1 MAESGIKSY
10 FPSQTVSDA
19 EKLSYDY
26 GLKVGKAIEQEW
38 FNNDRSTGKYRSNQ
52 NNFHNLRLYARGEQS
67 IQKYKDELS
76 INGDLSYLNLDW
88 KPVPI
93 ISKFVDIVVN
103 GIAERTYDITAFS
116 QDPSGVEKRTKYME
130 DILDDMENESF
141 NAFTQEAFGVNTRR
155 SNEKTLPE
163 SSEELQL
170 HMQLNYKQAVEIAEE
185 QALSVLF
192 EGNNYE
198 LIKKRFYYDL
208 TVLGIGCV
216 KTSFNTSEGVVIDY
230 VDPANLVYSYSD
242 SPYFEDIYYV
252 GEVKSIPVNELAKQF
267 PHLSEEE
274 LKDIMKSKSYHRSN
288 YNSRYSVDKEDNN
301 TIQVL
306 YFNYKTYMNEVY
318 KIKETGT
325 GADKII
331 PKDDSF
337 NPPEDMQGGF
347 GRMIRSIECLYDGA
361 MILGTDKLLK
371 WEMSKNMMRPKS
383 DYTKVKMNYAI
394 VAPRMYDGKIDS
406 LVKRITGFA
415 DMIQLTHLKLQ
426 QVMSRLIPDG
436 VYLDADGLAEIDLGN
451 GTNYNPQEAL
461 NMFFQTGS
469 VIGRSFTSEG
479 DMNPGKVPIQEI
491 SSGSGGNKMQA
502 LIGNYNYYL
511 QMIRDVTG
519 LNEARDAST
528 PDVNSLVGVQKMA
541 AANSNTA
548 TRHILQAGLFL
559 TAEIAECLS
568 LRISD
573 IIEYSPTRDAFIQA
587 IGAHNV
593 ATLNEM
599 SDLHLHDFGIFLS
612 LQPDEEERSVLENNI
627 QMALQQGTIDLED
640 AIDLREIKNIKLAN
654 QLLKIRRKKKQEA
667 DRARELENIQAQS
680 QSNAQA
686 AQQAAQIEMEKNQA
700 ITQQKAQL
708 VQMQGQVDVQKMQQ
722 EAELKKQ
729 LMQMEFQMNM
739 QLKQVDLQASAV
751 TNATKENRKDQRLQF
766 QAAQQETLV
775 DKRGKQ
781 QSKLTDRKNS
791 QQSELID
798 QKQTGKPPKNFESAG
813 NDTLGGGFDLGS
825 FDPS

>member
-1 MAESGIKSY
+1 MAYSNKSY

-26 GLKVGKAIEQEW
+26 GMKVAKAIEAEW
-38 FNNDRSTGKYRSNQ
+38 FNEDRSINRYMSNIKD
-52 NNFHNLRLYARGEQS
+52 FHNLRLYARGEQS

-93 ISKFVDIVVN
+93 IPKFVDIVVN
-103 GIAERTYDITAFS
+103 GMAQRTYDIKAFS
-116 QDPSGVEKRTKYME
+116 QSPNGVDKRTEYMESIMRDMAMQEFDAEVQAKFGIDMRESGVDE
-130 DILDDMENESF
+130 LPENE
-141 NAFTQEAFGVNTRR
+141 
-155 SNEKTLPE
+155 
-163 SSEELQL
+163 EELGI
-170 HMQLNYKQAVEIAEE
+170 HMQLNYKQAVELAEE
-185 QALSVLF
+185 QALNVLF
-192 EGNNYE
+192 EGNKYE
-198 LIKKRFYYDL
+198 LTKKRFYYDL
-208 TVLGIGCV
+208 TVLGIGAV
-216 KTSFNTSEGVVIDY
+216 KTSFNTSEGVTIDY
-230 VDPANLVYSYSD
+230 VDPADLVYSYTD
-242 SPYFEDIYYV
+242 SPYFDDIYYV
-252 GEVKSIPVNELAKQF
+252 GEVKHIPVNELAKQF
-267 PHLSEEE
+267 PHLTEGDLE
-274 LKDIMKSKSYHRSN
+274 DIMKNKSYNRNNSN
-288 YNSRYSVDKEDNN
+288 TRYSKKKEDNN

-325 GADKII
+325 GAEKII
-331 PKDDSF
+331 PRDDSF
-337 NPPEDMQGGF
+337 NPPENKEGGYS
-347 GRMIRSIECLYDGA
+347 RLLRSIETLYEGA
-361 MILGTDKLLK
+361 LILGTDKLLK
-371 WEMSKNMMRPKS
+371 WEMSQNMMRPKS

-394 VAPRMYDGKIDS
+394 VAPRIYDNKIDS

-426 QVMSRLIPDG
+426 QVMSRMVPDG
-436 VYLDADGLAEIDLGN
+436 VYLDADGLAEVDLGN

-491 SSGSGGNKMQA
+491 TSGSGGNKMQA

-519 LNEARDAST
+519 LNEARDGST
-528 PDVNSLVGVQKMA
+528 PDANALVGVQKIA

-559 TAEIAECLS
+559 TSEVAECLS

-573 IIEYSPTRDAFIQA
+573 ILEYSPTADAFIHA

-593 ATLNEM
+593 ATLEEM
-599 SDLHLHDFGIFLS
+599 SSLHLYDFGIFLE
-612 LQPDEEERSVLENNI
+612 LQPDEEEKQRLENNI
-627 QMALQQGTIDLED
+627 QMALQQQSIELED
-640 AIDLREIKNIKLAN
+640 AIDIREIRNIKLAN
-654 QLLKIRRKKKQEA
+654 QLLKIRRKNKQER
-667 DRARELENIQAQS
+667 DRRLQMENIQAQS
-680 QSNAQA
+680 KSNAEAAQA
-686 AQQAAQIEMEKNQA
+686 AAQADVQKNQA
-700 ITQQKAQL
+700 ITQTKAQL
-708 VQMQGQVDVQKMQQ
+708 AQKQSQLDMQKMAQ

-739 QLKQVDLQASAV
+739 QLKRAEAQVLSARDSQ
-751 TNATKENRKDQRLQF
+751 KENRKDERTKI
-766 QAAQQETLV
+766 QA
-775 DKRGKQ
+775 DQ
-781 QSKLTDRKNS
+781 QSELIDRRNS

-798 QKQTGKPPKNFESAG
+798 QRQTGKPPKNFESTG
-813 NDTLGGGFDLGS
+813 NDTLGGFDLSS
-825 FDPS
+825 FEPS